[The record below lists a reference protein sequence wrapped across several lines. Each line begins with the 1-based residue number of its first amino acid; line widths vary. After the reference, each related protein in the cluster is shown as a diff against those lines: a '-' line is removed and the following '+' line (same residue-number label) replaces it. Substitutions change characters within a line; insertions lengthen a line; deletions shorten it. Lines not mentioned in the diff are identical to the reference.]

1 MLIRVL
7 PPSLFL
13 LPVWCISL
21 VLWRA
26 RVPRSLLRKHA
37 TCWTTASWSLRVL
50 PDTTLPTHPSPMAYH
65 WVSLS
70 FLHFFKEMR
79 GCDVSHVK
87 NIIVHFLKLENCVV
101 HPPQPNCGSSVVFVS
116 LSADSSESSF
126 YEDLSSGVERW
137 DADIFVFHVCSFFMF
152 WCCELDQSSYIWSVN
167 VVPSIDLKETKK
179 QCLMFF
185 VCVWCFSCIYNTS
198 FGDLN
203 N

>member
-87 NIIVHFLKLENCVV
+87 NIIVIFFLIRKLCGTSTTAKLRFFSGFCFSLCRQQWKLLLWRLVIRSREVRCWHFCVS
-101 HPPQPNCGSSVVFVS
+101 C
-116 LSADSSESSF
+116 LLLF
-126 YEDLSSGVERW
+126 YVLMLWAWSIVLHLICQCCTIYWFKRNKK
-137 DADIFVFHVCSFFMF
+137 AMF
-152 WCCELDQSSYIWSVN
+152 DVLCM
-167 VVPSIDLKETKK
+167 
-179 QCLMFF
+179 CLMFF
-185 VCVWCFSCIYNTS
+185 MYI
-198 FGDLN
+198 
-203 N
+203 